1 MRCPTLRR
9 RFLPLL
15 GLPVAL
21 ALAGCGKEPPPKV
34 EPPRPVRSI
43 VVTPSPVA
51 TVLTLPAEIRPR
63 IEARYGFRVGG
74 KIAQR
79 MVSVGD
85 RVVPGQ
91 VLARLDPQDLAP
103 AVAAARAALEAA
115 RTDERLAATELARL
129 KDLRDKNFIS
139 AGQLDRQQAAFDAAA
154 SRTLSAQAQLNQA
167 TNSVEF
173 QTLKADVAGR
183 VMAIEAEAGQVVAAG
198 QVVVRVAKDAE
209 VEALVNVPEADV
221 AQARAASEWL
231 VTVPALDGRTLK
243 GRIRELSPVAD
254 AASRTYPMRLTL
266 SGQLTDLHWG
276 MTAVASLA
284 RESAMGLFVP
294 LTALYSKDGQPY
306 LWLVDPQSQ
315 TVRLQPIRTGGF
327 VDERVRVVDGLKAGD
342 RVVTAGANLL
352 IDGQRIKLADAAR

>member
-1 MRCPTLRR
+1 MLRR
-9 RFLPLL
+9 RILVPLP
-15 GLPVAL
+15 GIAVAL
-21 ALAGCGKEPPPKV
+21 TLAGCGKEPPARI

-63 IEARYGFRVGG
+63 IEARYGFRIGG
-74 KIAQR
+74 KIARR

-91 VLARLDPQDLAP
+91 VLAQLDPQDLAP
-103 AVAAARAALEAA
+103 AVAAARAALEAT

-129 KDLRDKNFIS
+129 KDLRDKSFIS
-139 AGQLDRQQAAFDAAA
+139 AGQLDRQQAAFDAAG
-154 SRTLSAQAQLNQA
+154 SRARSAQAQLDQA

-173 QTLKADVAGR
+173 QALKADVAGR
-183 VMAIEAEAGQVVAAG
+183 VLAVEAEAGQVVAAG
-198 QVVVRVAKDAE
+198 QVVVRVARDAG
-209 VEALVNVPEADV
+209 VEALVNVPEGDV
-221 AQARAASEWL
+221 AQARAAAEWL
-231 VTVPALDGRTLK
+231 VTVPALGGRALK

-266 SGQLTDLHWG
+266 SGELTDLHWG

-294 LTALYSKDGQPY
+294 LTALHSRDGQPH
-306 LWLVDPQSQ
+306 LWLIDPPSQ
-315 TVRLQPIRTGGF
+315 TVRLQPIRTDGF

-352 IDGQRIKLADAAR
+352 TDGQRIKLADAPK